1 MSMNNPQIGDTF
13 LAKPEAFVRDSIYGP
28 TELRFRVMYVNRE
41 HLYFTAEAE
50 CNGYIIRESWK
61 F

>member
-1 MSMNNPQIGDTF
+1 MSNPKIGDTF
-13 LAKPEAFVRDSIYGP
+13 PAKPEAFARDTNYGP
-28 TELRFRVMYVNRE
+28 TELRFRVIYVNRE